1 VKGTTARLNVKE
13 YEKKIRKMFKQ
24 NIRKRKQL
32 KTSVK
37 SVVAERLEQAKN
49 SEAGLNV
56 LPTNPD

>member
-1 VKGTTARLNVKE
+1 
-13 YEKKIRKMFKQ
+13 MFKQ

-37 SVVAERLEQAKN
+37 YVVAERLEQAKN

>member
-1 VKGTTARLNVKE
+1 MKGTTTRLNVKE

-49 SEAGLNV
+49 SEVGLNV
-56 LPTNPD
+56 LPNNPE